1 MFDAIISFFRSL
13 FAQPQGQEILIPV
26 RVDRKQDQL
35 RRR

>member
-13 FAQPQGQEILIPV
+13 FAQPQQQELLIPV
-26 RVDRKQDQL
+26 RVERKKDQL